1 MPKESRE
8 WLEQHFP
15 DVFTPP
21 DETQVVGQA
30 VAGKVASKDYA
41 RQMVDQIDEQRRR
54 LSPLREKIAAIEELN
69 LESKISAAAL
79 PAPRDGGHAD
89 SV

>member
-1 MPKESRE
+1 M
-8 WLEQHFP
+8 
-15 DVFTPP
+15 FTPP